1 MKQCPKCYTPNT
13 EASQYCESCGTPL
26 HQGETSYKT
35 ATPYQQQARS
45 QPVQYPVPEPVYPVA
60 QVPPSYRPTYAPPAW
75 RALSGRLV
83 YNTEGTRKRSGL
95 GMFFGVVLYVLG
107 GFVVGFGL
115 ASCFMPAHN
124 NVLTAAGFIVGL
136 LLSLLG
142 LALTLTLHRTPLLR
156 GWLRIVF
163 FIVVSVLATIAL
175 VGAFA
180 TSVSDQ
186 TTDSEY
192 VALGLICLIYG
203 ISTEVIALI

>member
-26 HQGETSYKT
+26 RQGETSYQT
-35 ATPYQQQARS
+35 ATPYQQQTYS
-45 QPVQYPVPEPVYPVA
+45 PPIQYPVPEPVYPVA
-60 QVPPSYRPTYAPPAW
+60 SVPPTYHPTYAPAW

-83 YNTEGTRKRSGL
+83 YNTEGTRKRSGI
-95 GMFFGVVLYVLG
+95 GIFFGVVLYVLG
-107 GFVVGFGL
+107 GIVVAFGL
-115 ASCFMPAHN
+115 ASCFIPAHN
-124 NVLTAAGFIVGL
+124 DALTAVGFIIGL

-156 GWLRIVF
+156 GWLRIIL
-163 FIVVSVLATIAL
+163 FIVISVLAAIAL

-186 TTDSEY
+186 TTGSEY
-192 VALGLICLIYG
+192 
-203 ISTEVIALI
+203 